1 LKSVSFA
8 RHFLEWRW
16 WRATFHRVASMALKL
31 GQRQAEVAVS
41 ASLNDAPLRQPQSSY
56 VTHMNTTAIS
66 SPAPGAVAEL
76 TAKPTVART
85 GFFSHHGMWAPGV
98 RLFRRMAFSHKAW
111 SITAVFMV
119 PIAILMWSFMVGQQT
134 LLASTAL
141 ERQGVTYQ
149 KEALVML
156 RLALNH
162 QWASAQGAAASAS
175 LTEASNLAAAQLKK
189 LQEVNAA
196 TGAALGT
203 ADTFKALNEAGS
215 ALAQPGASARAL
227 QLKHA
232 EFVDAILDVTAQL
245 TDGSGLALDPD
256 GDTYYLMS
264 AVVLDGPDLLAQM
277 ARARGIGFEVLTAA
291 SITPGQA
298 RQLMRIQTLAAR
310 RAGDIKNAATKVAN
324 ANAPAAAVL
333 KAADANK
340 QVDEFMG
347 QVEAMPLAG
356 EGSKGDVAAFAKQ
369 GTQVVDSVGE
379 MLLRGT
385 DELGRLLDAR
395 TQALETKRNAV
406 MAALGL
412 ALLLVAYMFR
422 SFFMVLNGGLK
433 EVERHITAI
442 SEGNLSTQP
451 HAWGSDEAARLLNI
465 VQTLQA
471 SLSDM
476 VRKVRDAADSVA
488 HSSSEV
494 STGALDLS
502 GRTEQA
508 AGRLEETAAAMEQ
521 LAVTVRNTADNAV
534 HAAALASENSKVAE
548 RGGVVIGQVVATMQD
563 IHASSSKIGE
573 IIGTIDGIAFQT
585 NILALNA
592 AVEAARA
599 GEQGRGFAVVAA
611 EVRALA
617 QRSAGAAREIKAL
630 ISTSVDK
637 VASGTN
643 IVQGAGKT
651 MQELVANARKMNELV
666 ADISTATSEQSTGI
680 AQVGQAVQEMDRMT
694 QQNAALVEQTSGA
707 ATELNDQAEQLIAEV
722 GVFKLAA

>member
-1 LKSVSFA
+1 MTMNIS
-8 RHFLEWRW
+8 
-16 WRATFHRVASMALKL
+16 TALPSN
-31 GQRQAEVAVS
+31 A
-41 ASLNDAPLRQPQSSY
+41 
-56 VTHMNTTAIS
+56 M
-66 SPAPGAVAEL
+66 APGASTAEPAQ
-76 TAKPTVART
+76 TKT
-85 GFFSHHGMWAPGV
+85 GFFSHHGIWAPGV

-119 PIAILMWSFMVGQQT
+119 PIGILTWSFLAGQQAQ
-134 LLASTAL
+134 LASTAL

-162 QWASAQGAAASAS
+162 QWAAAQGAGAAST

-196 TGAALGT
+196 NGVAMGT
-203 ADTFKALNEAGS
+203 ADTFKALNEAAS
-215 ALAQPGASARAL
+215 ALAQPGGSPRAV

-245 TDGSGLALDPD
+245 TTGSGLALDPD
-256 GDTYYLMS
+256 VDTYYLMS
-264 AVVLDGPDLLAQM
+264 AAVVDGPDLLAQM
-277 ARARGIGFEVLTAA
+277 ARARHVGNEVLTAA
-291 SITPGQA
+291 AITPGQS

-310 RAGDIKNAATKVAN
+310 RSGDIKASMARVAEAN
-324 ANAPAAAVL
+324 ASAAALL
-333 KAADANK
+333 KGADANK
-340 QVDEFMG
+340 LVDEFMG
-347 QVEAMPLAG
+347 QVEAAPLAG
-356 EGSKGDVAAFAKQ
+356 EGPKGDVAAFAKQ
-369 GTQVVDSVGE
+369 GTQTVDAVGE
-379 MLLRGT
+379 MLVRGT
-385 DELGRLLDAR
+385 DELAHLLDAR
-395 TQALETKRNAV
+395 TQALETKRNLV
-406 MAALGL
+406 MAALCISL
-412 ALLLVAYMFR
+412 MLVAYLFR

-442 SEGNLSTQP
+442 SEGNLSTTP
-451 HAWGSDEAARLLNI
+451 HAWGTDEAARLLAI
-465 VQTLQA
+465 VQTLQG
-471 SLSDM
+471 SLSGM
-476 VRKVRDAADSVA
+476 VRKVRDSADSVA

-494 STGALDLS
+494 ATGASDLS

-521 LAVTVRNTADNAV
+521 LAVTVRNTAENAV

-599 GEQGRGFAVVAA
+599 GEQGRGFAVVAS

-617 QRSAGAAREIKAL
+617 QRSAAAAREIKAL

-707 ATELNDQAEQLIAEV
+707 ANELNDQAGQLIAEV

>member
-1 LKSVSFA
+1 MTTSTALTPNA
-8 RHFLEWRW
+8 RLTSAPSTE
-16 WRATFHRVASMALKL
+16 
-31 GQRQAEVAVS
+31 QA
-41 ASLNDAPLRQPQSSY
+41 
-56 VTHMNTTAIS
+56 
-66 SPAPGAVAEL
+66 
-76 TAKPTVART
+76 KARS
-85 GFFSHHGMWAPGV
+85 GFFAHHGIWAPGV

-111 SITAVFMV
+111 SITGVFMV
-119 PIAILMWSFMVGQQT
+119 PIAILTWSFMVGQQAQ
-134 LLASTAL
+134 LASTAL

-162 QWASAQGAAASAS
+162 QWAASQGAGAQV
-175 LTEASNLAAAQLKK
+175 LEASNLAAAQLKK
-189 LQEVNAA
+189 LQDVNAA
-196 TGAALGT
+196 HGTAMGT
-203 ADTFKALNEAGS
+203 ADTFKALNEAAS
-215 ALAQPGASARAL
+215 AVAQPGGSARAV

-232 EFVDAILDVTAQL
+232 EFIDAILDVTVQL
-245 TDGSGLALDPD
+245 TNGSGLALDPEV
-256 GDTYYLMS
+256 DTYYLMS
-264 AVVLDGPDLLAQM
+264 AAIVDGPDLLAQM
-277 ARARGIGFEVLTAA
+277 ARTRSVGSEVLTAA
-291 SITPGQA
+291 AITPGQS

-310 RAGDIKNAATKVAN
+310 RSGDIKAAVARVAGTN
-324 ANAPAAAVL
+324 PSAAAAL
-333 KAADANK
+333 KAAEANK
-340 QVDEFMG
+340 LVDEFMG
-347 QVEAMPLAG
+347 QVEAAPLAG
-356 EGSKGDVAAFAKQ
+356 EGPKGDAAAFAKQ
-369 GTQVVDSVGE
+369 GTQTVDSVGE
-379 MLLRGT
+379 MLVRGT
-385 DELGRLLDAR
+385 DELAALLAAR
-395 TQALETKRNAV
+395 THALETKRNAV
-406 MAALGL
+406 LLALCT
-412 ALLLVAYMFR
+412 ALLLVAYLFR

-442 SEGNLSTQP
+442 SEGNLSTTP
-451 HAWGSDEAARLLNI
+451 HAWGTDEAARLLNI

-471 SLSDM
+471 SLSGM
-476 VRKVRDAADSVA
+476 VRKVRDSADSVA

-494 STGALDLS
+494 STGARDLS

-521 LAVTVRNTADNAV
+521 LAVTVRHTADNAV

-617 QRSAGAAREIKAL
+617 QRSAAAAREIKAL

-651 MQELVANARKMNELV
+651 MQELVVNARKMNELV
-666 ADISTATSEQSTGI
+666 SDISTATTEQSTGI

-707 ATELNDQAEQLIAEV
+707 ASELNDQAGQLIAEV

>member
-1 LKSVSFA
+1 MTTSTAPTPHALASSAPTADDSQGKS
-8 RHFLEWRW
+8 
-16 WRATFHRVASMALKL
+16 
-31 GQRQAEVAVS
+31 
-41 ASLNDAPLRQPQSSY
+41 
-56 VTHMNTTAIS
+56 
-66 SPAPGAVAEL
+66 
-76 TAKPTVART
+76 
-85 GFFSHHGMWAPGV
+85 GFFAHHGIWAPGV
-98 RLFRRMAFSHKAW
+98 RLFRRMGFSHKAW
-111 SITAVFMV
+111 SITGVFMV
-119 PIAILMWSFMVGQQT
+119 PIAILTWSFLTSQQSA
-134 LLASTAL
+134 LASTAL

-149 KEALVML
+149 KEALTML

-162 QWASAQGAAASAS
+162 QWAAAQPAGAGAAQS
-175 LTEASNLAAAQLKK
+175 TEAGNLAAAQLKK

-196 TGAALGT
+196 SGAAMGT
-203 ADTFKALNEAGS
+203 ADTFKALNEAAT
-215 ALAQPGASARAL
+215 ALVQPGGSARAV

-232 EFVDAILDVTAQL
+232 EFIDAILDVTAQL
-245 TDGSGLALDPD
+245 SEGSGLALDPD
-256 GDTYYLMS
+256 VDTYYLMS
-264 AVVLDGPDLLAQM
+264 AVVMDGPDLLAQV
-277 ARARGIGFEVLTAA
+277 ARARSIGSEVLTAA
-291 SITPGQA
+291 AITPGQS

-310 RAGDIKNAATKVAN
+310 RSGDIKGSLTRVAAAN
-324 ANAPAAAVL
+324 ASAAAVV
-333 KAADANK
+333 KVADMHK
-340 QVDEFMG
+340 LVDEFMG
-347 QVEAMPLAG
+347 QVEAAPLGG
-356 EGSKGDVAAFAKQ
+356 EGPKGDAAAYAKQ
-369 GTQVVDSVGE
+369 ASLAVDSVGE
-379 MLLRGT
+379 MLVRGT
-385 DELGRLLDAR
+385 DELAQLLAAR
-395 TQALETKRNAV
+395 TQALETKRNLV
-406 MAALGL
+406 MAAMMA
-412 ALLLVAYMFR
+412 ALLLAAYLFR
-422 SFFMVLNGGLK
+422 SFYMVLNGGLK

-442 SEGNLSTQP
+442 SEGNLSTRP

-465 VQTLQA
+465 VATLQG
-471 SLSDM
+471 SLTGM
-476 VRKVRDAADSVA
+476 VRKVRDSADSVA
-488 HSSSEV
+488 HSSGEV

-521 LAVTVRNTADNAV
+521 LAVTVRHTADNAV

-694 QQNAALVEQTSGA
+694 QQNAALVEQTSSA
-707 ATELNDQAEQLIAEV
+707 ATELDHQASQLIAEV